1 MLIPGSDDR
10 SDRVGLAL
18 AGGGPE
24 GAVYEIGVLRALDEA
39 LEGLDF
45 NRLPVYVGVSAGAFV
60 AANLAN
66 GLTTAQNIRAIFKPD
81 PRDHPFH
88 PGTFFKPALA
98 ELVRRGSQVPRLIVE
113 ALVDFAERPYDQTL
127 LESLLRLSQA
137 LPVGLFD
144 NEPIHQYLHR
154 IYTIKG
160 RTDDFR
166 ELAARLI
173 IVATDLDSG
182 VAVRFGEPGRD
193 HVPISRAVQA
203 SAALPGLYSPVRID
217 GRQYVDGVLL
227 KTMHASVALESGA
240 DLVLCVNPLVPVDI
254 LAGRAENGLPATL
267 TELGLPFVL
276 SQTFRT
282 LIHSR
287 LAVGI
292 AAYAPRFPEQ
302 DLVLIEPQ
310 PDDYGMFFTNIF
322 SFAQRKEVCEYAY
335 RATRRDLLRRYDE
348 LAPVFSRHGLRLR
361 REVLEDPNRDLWT
374 GVGLRGGPRP
384 DRVAGGM
391 LAVER
396 LEHAL
401 DTLEHWLARQ
411 ELSAP
416 EEREGGPRSRGGAT
430 SSEGR
435 TAPRGRRG
443 RPRGTSGRSSRAR

>member
-1 MLIPGSDDR
+1 MLIPGSADR
-10 SDRVGLAL
+10 SEKVGLAL

-39 LEGLDF
+39 IDGVDF
-45 NRLPVYVGVSAGAFV
+45 NRLPIYVGVSAGAFV

-66 GLTTAQNIRAIFKPD
+66 GITSAQNIRALFKPD
-81 PRDHPFH
+81 PGEHPFH
-88 PGTFFKPALA
+88 PGTFFRPAFG
-98 ELVRRGSQVPRLIVE
+98 EMIRRGSQAPRLLLE
-113 ALVDFAERPYDQTL
+113 ALLDFVQRPYDQTL

-144 NEPIHQYLHR
+144 NEPIHQYLQR
-154 IYTIKG
+154 IYTIRG

-166 ELAARLI
+166 ELATRLV

-254 LAGRAENGLPATL
+254 LLGGRANGLPKSL
-267 TELGLPFVL
+267 TELGLPIVL

-287 LAVGI
+287 MTVGI
-292 AAYAPRFPEQ
+292 AAYAPRFPQQ
-302 DLVLIEPQ
+302 DIVLMEPQ
-310 PDDYGMFFTNIF
+310 ADDYQMFFTNIF
-322 SFAQRKEVCEYAY
+322 SFAERKDVCEYAY
-335 RATRRDLLRRYDE
+335 RATRRDLRRRHDE
-348 LAPVFSRHGLRLR
+348 LAPVFARHGLRLR
-361 REVLEDPNRDLWT
+361 REVLEDPTRDLWT
-374 GVGLRGGPRP
+374 GVGLKGGPRP
-384 DRVAGGM
+384 DAVDGALR
-391 LAVER
+391 AVER
-396 LEHAL
+396 LDLAL
-401 DTLEHWLARQ
+401 DSLEHWMAEEELATPERGATT
-411 ELSAP
+411 LPPADVISCATRTAP
-416 EEREGGPRSRGGAT
+416 PGRTGRSRGKPA
-430 SSEGR
+430 
-435 TAPRGRRG
+435 
-443 RPRGTSGRSSRAR
+443 RSSRAR